1 MKNNSK
7 KTKEYNFLSMQL
19 SHDSVANN
27 MRIHEII
34 LVKKKNLTENLH
46 LMKIKKFI
54 DVIKKEVRNLAQKK
68 KKNLNLNITILITA
82 RYFCIS
88 AKCDFLFVS
97 LIFNIVRTIY
107 YRFFLSW
114 VIVFFHHLLSF

>member
-68 KKNLNLNITILITA
+68 KKKFKSKHHHTHYCALFL
-82 RYFCIS
+82 YFC
-88 AKCDFLFVS
+88 
-97 LIFNIVRTIY
+97 
-107 YRFFLSW
+107 
-114 VIVFFHHLLSF
+114 